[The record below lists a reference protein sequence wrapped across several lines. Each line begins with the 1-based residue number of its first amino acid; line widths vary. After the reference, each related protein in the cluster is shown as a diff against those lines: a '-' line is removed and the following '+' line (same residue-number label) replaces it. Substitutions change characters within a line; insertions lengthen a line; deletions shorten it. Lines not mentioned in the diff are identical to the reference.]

1 MEWTALIGIFNG
13 KSALYG
19 MVTDKKVKY
28 KNEEQNGKNSAR
40 VNINLL
46 DLDEAVL
53 GLGLLLYWGRLQKIN
68 KLYISKNEY
77 FY

>member
-1 MEWTALIGIFNG
+1 MEWNALIGIFNG

-28 KNEEQNGKNSAR
+28 KNEEQNWENSAR
-40 VNINLL
+40 IHINLL

-53 GLGLLLYWGRLQKIN
+53 GLGLLFYWGRLQKFN
-68 KLYISKNEY
+68 KFYISRTVY